1 MLSRVA
7 NAVYWIC
14 RYVERAEN
22 VARFIN
28 VNLNL
33 LLDTPLD
40 AHLQWEPMIAIT
52 GDQKA
57 FQVLHSEY
65 SQENVVH
72 FLTFERSNPNSIIS
86 CLQAARE
93 NARSVRE
100 VISSEM
106 WEQLNRF
113 YIELKEAEHSGFA
126 HNDPQKFFLMIKMR
140 SHMFSG
146 LLYSTMSHG
155 EAWHFARMGM
165 MIERA
170 DKVSRILDVKYFML
184 LPKPDAIGSPYDNIQ
199 WAAVL
204 KSASAHDMY
213 RKIFHRITPVQVAG
227 FLIFDA
233 NFPRSVR
240 HAVNNAFESL
250 GKITGSTNGD
260 ARSGAEKHLGRLLAD
275 LNYSDI
281 QEVMEAGL
289 HEYLDALQGRL
300 NHIGLEISSAFF
312 RPAPLEAAAQPISDL
327 RFFSEQNQTMPKET
341 AK

>member
-7 NAVYWIC
+7 NAVYWMC
-14 RYVERAEN
+14 RYIERAEN
-22 VARFIN
+22 VARFIS

-33 LLDTPLD
+33 LLDIPLD
-40 AHLQWEPMIAIT
+40 AHLQWEPMIAT
-52 GDQKA
+52 SGDRETFKL
-57 FQVLHSEY
+57 LHREY

-72 FLTFERSNPNSIIS
+72 FLTFERTNPNSIIS

-126 HNDPQKFFLMIKMR
+126 QHDPHKFFLMIKMR

-184 LPKPDAIGSPYDNIQ
+184 LPKADSVGSPYDNIQ

-204 KSASAHDMY
+204 RSASAHDMY
-213 RKIFHRITPVQVAG
+213 RKVFHRITPVQVAD
-227 FLIFDA
+227 FLIFNAD
-233 NFPRSVR
+233 FPRSIR
-240 HAVNNAFESL
+240 HSAGNAFESL
-250 GKITGSTNGD
+250 HHITGSPHG
-260 ARSGAEKHLGRLLAD
+260 AGRSGAEKQLGRLLAD

-281 QEVMEAGL
+281 QEVMEIGM
-289 HEYLDALQGRL
+289 HQYLDSLQIRL
-300 NHIGLEISSAFF
+300 NQIGQEISSAFF
-312 RPAPLEAAAQPISDL
+312 QSAPLDEAAAQPRAVFKQHQEMTKD
-327 RFFSEQNQTMPKET
+327 K
-341 AK
+341 KK